1 MPRVQLKPLADYF
14 FKAEIYVRTTDLN
27 YGGHLGNDR
36 VLALIHEARVAFL
49 ASYEWSEMDCGG
61 VSLIMGDSA
70 IVYQNEAFAG
80 DKLVFEVALGEPS
93 SCGFRIFNRITRA
106 ADSAPIALVENGMI
120 CYDYQQRKIAALPD
134 NIRSLCTAG

>member
-1 MPRVQLKPLADYF
+1 MPRVQLKPLGEYF

-49 ASYEWSEMDCGG
+49 ASYQWTEMDCGG

-70 IVYQNEAFAG
+70 IVYLNEAFAG
-80 DKLVFEVALGEPS
+80 DKLVFEVAAGEPS
-93 SCGFRIFNRITRA
+93 SCGFRLFNRITRA
-106 ADSAPIALVENGMI
+106 ADDQPIALVENGMI
-120 CYDYQQRKIAALPD
+120 CYDYHNRKITPLPD
-134 NIRSLCTAG
+134 VVRSICRAE